1 MASKLLEKSYF
12 IFLIVLPLVFFP
24 NTIDPALIPRQ
35 FVLSIFIL
43 ALLSIVAFQKIA
55 IFGLPFKNPIYI
67 SFLVFLICCAAPFL
81 GVAHST
87 SESWYFLS
95 KLLVIFAFFL
105 LTTLFL
111 YSKSIDAKAIL
122 QSAQLFGGIAIG
134 SALVQI
140 IKKSLAGQHLFHQ
153 VNVID
158 GLFANK
164 NLLSAILFLC
174 LPFFFLGTQETKK
187 WKYFSWIGIFG
198 ALFIILVI
206 RTRAV
211 LLASVVFILLLLYFY
226 LRIQLRVS
234 SIKLIAFSASTFA
247 AIAIFYRYY
256 ISTFILGLKSS
267 NNPTE
272 QYLYRIFDSKTLNYR
287 TQFWENSLQMF
298 QEHPLLGVGLGNWQ
312 VYFPKYGLG
321 KFTNFEIANGI
332 HTLQRPHND
341 FLQILCENGVL
352 GFIGYY
358 FLFGLVFYFLFSLFK
373 NSKSTTEQWKYAFI
387 FSGIVGFMLI
397 SFFDFP
403 MERIEHQVLLVL
415 LFSIVV
421 SEYYSK
427 NKDLKDANYNN
438 RFVLL
443 FIAIAALFSLT
454 VSYYRFKGEVATAK
468 LYFSKRH
475 EEWDKTV
482 QLATNA
488 SSSFYQIDP
497 TSIPLEW
504 YKGLAYFNQKNI
516 SESTYC
522 FEKAYEN
529 APYQI
534 QVLNNLGSCYQVTGN
549 FEKAKSTYLTA
560 LQISPQFE
568 EARLNLAALYF
579 NAKEYE
585 NAFRTIDLIAI
596 NSKNPKYTVYLVPIL
611 THQLNA
617 ILAKN
622 GNENL
627 SKKIAAEV
635 TNSQKIMQLYFSAKK
650 RKIDFKS
657 YIINPDLIIN

>member
-12 IFLIVLPLVFFP
+12 IFLMLLPLVFFP
-24 NTIDPALIPRQ
+24 NTIDPTLIPRQ

-43 ALLSIVAFQKIA
+43 VLLSIVAFKKIA
-55 IFGLPFKNPIYI
+55 VSGLPLKNPIYV
-67 SFLVFLICCAAPFL
+67 FVLVYLICCVAPFL
-81 GVAHST
+81 GEAHST

-95 KLLVIFAFFL
+95 KFLIIFAFFI

-111 YSKSIDAKAIL
+111 YSKTIDIKAIP
-122 QSAQLFGGIAIG
+122 QSVQLFGGIAIG
-134 SALVQI
+134 SALIQV
-140 IKKSLAGQHLFHQ
+140 IKKSLAGQQLFHQ
-153 VNVID
+153 VNIID

-187 WKYFSWIGIFG
+187 WNYFSWIGICG
-198 ALFIILVI
+198 AFFIILVI

-211 LLASVVFILLLLYFY
+211 LLASVVFLLLLLYFY

-234 SIKLIAFSASTFA
+234 ILKILAFSISTFA
-247 AIAIFYRYY
+247 VIAWLYRFYFK
-256 ISTFILGLKSS
+256 TFIFGLKSS
-267 NNPTE
+267 TNPTE
-272 QYLYRIFDSKTLNYR
+272 QYFYRIFDSKTLNYR
-287 TQFWENSLQMF
+287 SQFWENSLQMF

-332 HTLQRPHND
+332 NTLQRPHND
-341 FLQILCENGVL
+341 FLQILCENGIL

-358 FLFGLVFYFLFSLFK
+358 FLFGLVFYFLFMLYK
-373 NSKSTTEQWKYAFI
+373 NSKSATEQWKYAFI

-403 MERIEHQVLLVL
+403 MERIEHQVLLML
-415 LFSIVV
+415 LFSIIV
-421 SEYYSK
+421 SDYYSK
-427 NKDLKDANYNN
+427 NKEPKNANSNH
-438 RFVLL
+438 RLVFI
-443 FIAIAALFSLT
+443 FIAVAALFSLV

-468 LYFSKRH
+468 LYFSKRQ
-475 EEWDKTV
+475 EEWDKTL

-488 SSSFYQIDP
+488 SSYFYQIDP

-516 SESTYC
+516 LESTHC
-522 FEKAYEN
+522 FEKAYEK

-534 QVLNNLGSCYQVTGN
+534 QVLNNLGSCYQVTGK
-549 FEKAKSTYLTA
+549 FEKAKSTYLNA
-560 LQISPQFE
+560 LQISPFFE
-568 EARLNLAALYF
+568 EARLNLAALYY
-579 NAKEYE
+579 NGKDYD
-585 NAFRTIDLIAI
+585 NAFRTIDSIAVS
-596 NSKNPKYTVYLVPIL
+596 SKNPKYLVYLVPIL

-622 GNENL
+622 GKETI
-627 SKKIAAEV
+627 SKKIASQV
-635 TNSQKIMQLYFSAKK
+635 TTSKEIMELYYNSKNK
-650 RKIDFKS
+650 KIDFQAYVLDPNLVLK
-657 YIINPDLIIN
+657 